1 MQWIG
6 GAAGQMAPVPSL
18 REGLGLQER
27 TKGIVSFVGGGGKTT
42 TMYTLAREL
51 AEAGF
56 RVAVTTTTHI
66 GVPEERPWLTAAPD
80 LSPEEAAALA
90 VPGRAVCIGNSEW
103 HGTWRKL
110 ICPGE
115 RALDHL
121 AEAVDFLLIEADGS
135 KGLPMKAPA
144 GHEPVLYERT
154 DYVAAVYGLSALGK
168 PLKEVCHRPER
179 AAALLGRKPED
190 TVTGEDAAAILAHPE
205 GQKKNV
211 GERTYC
217 VVLNQA
223 DDAERRKQAET
234 IAAGLAVRGVERCL
248 ITFHQQEEL

>member
-1 MQWIG
+1 MRDTAVYPNRILLPDG
-6 GAAGQMAPVPSL
+6 RPMERISDIIHPAPI
-18 REGLGLQER
+18 
-27 TKGIVSFVGGGGKTT
+27 TSFVGGGGKTSS
-42 TMYTLAREL
+42 MLALGTEL
-51 AEAGF
+51 AEQGN
-56 RVAVTTTTHI
+56 RVIMTTTTRILPFHQ
-66 GVPEERPWLTAAPD
+66 PLAAN
-80 LSPEEAAALA
+80 LS
-90 VPGRAVCIGNSEW
+90 CI
-103 HGTWRKL
+103 
-110 ICPGE
+110 GE
-115 RALDHL
+115 RAENGKLGPVSNPDGL
-121 AEAVDFLLIEADGS
+121 KQQCDVLLIEADGS